1 MISSPQHKTGDLMN
15 KKTKRTFTPEFR
27 LECAQ
32 LIVDKGYSYRQASEA
47 MNVGSTTLESWVRQ
61 LRRERQGIAPSATP
75 ITPDQQRIRE
85 LEKQVRRLE
94 EQNTIFK
101 KGYRALD
108 VRLAERFTIV
118 ARLSDSH
125 SVVSLC
131 SALEIHRSSYRYW
144 RKRRDTVNPARV
156 RLCSEI
162 RRAWNQSRGSAGAR
176 TLAEMLTQNGVPMS
190 RYRAGRLMKYL
201 NLSSCQPG
209 KHQYKNARQEHT
221 CLPNLLERQF
231 AVPEPDRVWC
241 GDITYIWAGNRWCY
255 LAVVMDLFAR
265 RVIGWSLSA
274 NADTALISSALR
286 MAYEVRGQPRDVM
299 FHSDQGSQYT
309 GLKYQQLLWRYRIKQ
324 SVSRR
329 GNCWDNSP
337 MERFFRSLKT
347 EWVPTDG
354 YTGKDVARQQISS
367 YILNYYNSVR
377 PHHYNGG
384 LTPEESE
391 NRYHFYCKTVVQYYL
406 TTTND
411 EK

>member
-85 LEKQVRRLE
+85 LEKQVRRQE

-391 NRYHFYCKTVVQYYL
+391 NR
-406 TTTND
+406 
-411 EK
+411 

>member
-1 MISSPQHKTGDLMN
+1 MISSPQHKTGELMN

-391 NRYHFYCKTVVQYYL
+391 NRYHFYCKTVASI
-406 TTTND
+406 T
-411 EK
+411 

>member
-1 MISSPQHKTGDLMN
+1 MIFSPQHKTGDLMN

-61 LRRERQGIAPSATP
+61 LRRERQGITPSATP

-101 KGYRALD
+101 KGYRALN
-108 VRLAERFTIV
+108 VRLAERFTIA

-125 SVVSLC
+125 TVVSLC

-221 CLPNLLERQF
+221 SLPNLLERQL

-241 GDITYIWAGNRWCY
+241 GDITYLWAGNRWCY

-274 NADTALISSALR
+274 HADTALISSALR
-286 MAYEVRGQPRDVM
+286 MAYETRGQPRDVV

-309 GLKYQQLLWRYRIKQ
+309 GLKYQQLLWRCRINQ

-347 EWVPTDG
+347 EWVPTNG
-354 YTGKDVARQQISS
+354 YAGKDEARQQIND

-391 NRYHFYCKTVVQYYL
+391 NRYHFYCKTVA
-406 TTTND
+406 
-411 EK
+411 

>member
-1 MISSPQHKTGDLMN
+1 MGAPAQARASGDCALCHTYYSRPATYPRTGKAGSPPGGTQYD
-15 KKTKRTFTPEFR
+15 
-27 LECAQ
+27 
-32 LIVDKGYSYRQASEA
+32 I
-47 MNVGSTTLESWVRQ
+47 
-61 LRRERQGIAPSATP
+61 
-75 ITPDQQRIRE
+75 
-85 LEKQVRRLE
+85 
-94 EQNTIFK
+94 K

-131 SALEIHRSSYRYW
+131 SALEIHRSSYQYW

-241 GDITYIWAGNRWCY
+241 G
-255 LAVVMDLFAR
+255 
-265 RVIGWSLSA
+265 
-274 NADTALISSALR
+274 
-286 MAYEVRGQPRDVM
+286 
-299 FHSDQGSQYT
+299 
-309 GLKYQQLLWRYRIKQ
+309 
-324 SVSRR
+324 
-329 GNCWDNSP
+329 
-337 MERFFRSLKT
+337 
-347 EWVPTDG
+347 
-354 YTGKDVARQQISS
+354 
-367 YILNYYNSVR
+367 
-377 PHHYNGG
+377 
-384 LTPEESE
+384 
-391 NRYHFYCKTVVQYYL
+391 
-406 TTTND
+406 
-411 EK
+411 

>member
-75 ITPDQQRIRE
+75 ITPDQQRIHE

-274 NADTALISSALR
+274 NTDTALISSALR

-391 NRYHFYCKTVVQYYL
+391 NRYHFYCKTVASI
-406 TTTND
+406 T
-411 EK
+411 

>member
-1 MISSPQHKTGDLMN
+1 MIFSPQHKTGDLMN

-61 LRRERQGIAPSATP
+61 LRRERQGITPSATP

-101 KGYRALD
+101 KGYRALN
-108 VRLAERFTIV
+108 VRLAERFTIA

-125 SVVSLC
+125 TVVSLC

-221 CLPNLLERQF
+221 SLPNLLERQF

-241 GDITYIWAGNRWCY
+241 GDITYLWAGNRWCY

-274 NADTALISSALR
+274 HADTALISSALR
-286 MAYEVRGQPRDVM
+286 MAYETRGQPRDVV

-309 GLKYQQLLWRYRIKQ
+309 GLKYQQLLWRCRISQ

-347 EWVPTDG
+347 EWVPTNG
-354 YTGKDVARQQISS
+354 YAGKDEARQQIND

-391 NRYHFYCKTVVQYYL
+391 NRYHFYCKTVANI
-406 TTTND
+406 T
-411 EK
+411 

>member
-1 MISSPQHKTGDLMN
+1 MIFSPQHKTGDLMN

-61 LRRERQGIAPSATP
+61 LWRERQGITPSATP

-101 KGYRALD
+101 KGYRALN
-108 VRLAERFTIV
+108 VRLAERFTIA

-125 SVVSLC
+125 TVVSLC

-221 CLPNLLERQF
+221 SLPNLLERQF

-241 GDITYIWAGNRWCY
+241 GDITYLWAGNRWCY

-274 NADTALISSALR
+274 HADTALISSALR
-286 MAYEVRGQPRDVM
+286 MAYETRGQPRDVV

-309 GLKYQQLLWRYRIKQ
+309 GLKYQQLLWRCRINQ

-347 EWVPTDG
+347 EWVPTNG
-354 YTGKDVARQQISS
+354 YAGKDEARQQIND

-384 LTPEESE
+384 LTP
-391 NRYHFYCKTVVQYYL
+391 
-406 TTTND
+406 
-411 EK
+411 

>member
-1 MISSPQHKTGDLMN
+1 SPQHKTGDLMN

-391 NRYHFYCKTVVQYYL
+391 NRYHFYCKTVASI
-406 TTTND
+406 T
-411 EK
+411 

>member
-1 MISSPQHKTGDLMN
+1 MIFSPQHKTGDLMN

-61 LRRERQGIAPSATP
+61 LRRERQGITPSATP

-101 KGYRALD
+101 KGYRALN
-108 VRLAERFTIV
+108 VRLAERFTIA

-125 SVVSLC
+125 TVVSLC

-221 CLPNLLERQF
+221 SLPNLLERQF

-241 GDITYIWAGNRWCY
+241 GDITYLWVGNRWCY

-274 NADTALISSALR
+274 HADTALISSALR
-286 MAYEVRGQPRDVM
+286 MTYETRGQPRDVV

-309 GLKYQQLLWRYRIKQ
+309 GLKYQQLLWRCRINQ

-347 EWVPTDG
+347 EWVPTNG
-354 YTGKDVARQQISS
+354 YAGKDEARQQIND

-391 NRYHFYCKTVVQYYL
+391 NRYHFYCKTVANI
-406 TTTND
+406 T
-411 EK
+411 

>member
-75 ITPDQQRIRE
+75 VTPDQQRIRE

-391 NRYHFYCKTVVQYYL
+391 NRYHFYCKTVA
-406 TTTND
+406 
-411 EK
+411 